1 MRFAGPRLATAE
13 RLKISSDPLMPVVIR
28 KGGRSLDGAM
38 SWGSPK
44 KLASFP
50 VDGPFA
56 GLSIPMDLRIYAQVL
71 ADPGPELSKKVIASL
86 QDGTPLVTRKRV
98 GLGQIVL
105 VHVTANAE
113 WSNLPLSELF
123 PQMLERL
130 SKRDVFSQA
139 ETYLDGQVWTPI
151 KVLDGFGRLKSTSS
165 YNGVSGEILAEGRF
179 DADSPPGLYKA
190 GERIISHNLA
200 KSTPD
205 ITPMLW
211 PSNVILRHSSSGEH
225 DLSGLFLFLFTLLMV
240 VDIFVSLWLSGR
252 LRSGLVLVSSA
263 LLVLPTYRAQAEK
276 IKFDETLIALS
287 SELVLAYVVTGNTM
301 VDKVSAAGLEGLSR
315 ILKAR
320 TSVEPSAPVGVDL
333 ESDELAF
340 FPLLYWPIT
349 PEQVIPSGRAYS
361 RLNTYLRS
369 GGVILFDTRDGDIAV
384 SGNTLN
390 SSLVELTRPLDIPR
404 LEPVPIDHVLTR
416 TFYLIK
422 NFPGRYTNGKLWVQ
436 AIGLYSSAPELTA
449 LSRLNDGVTPIL
461 IGGNDWAGAWAVDV
475 IGRPSFPVGRGY
487 AGERQ
492 REMAYRF
499 GVNLIM
505 YALTGNYKSD
515 QVHVPALLDRLGK

>member
-1 MRFAGPRLATAE
+1 M
-13 RLKISSDPLMPVVIR
+13 
-28 KGGRSLDGAM
+28 
-38 SWGSPK
+38 
-44 KLASFP
+44 
-50 VDGPFA
+50 
-56 GLSIPMDLRIYAQVL
+56 
-71 ADPGPELSKKVIASL
+71 
-86 QDGTPLVTRKRV
+86 
-98 GLGQIVL
+98 
-105 VHVTANAE
+105 
-113 WSNLPLSELF
+113 
-123 PQMLERL
+123 
-130 SKRDVFSQA
+130 
-139 ETYLDGQVWTPI
+139 
-151 KVLDGFGRLKSTSS
+151 
-165 YNGVSGEILAEGRF
+165 
-179 DADSPPGLYKA
+179 
-190 GERIISHNLA
+190 
-200 KSTPD
+200 
-205 ITPMLW
+205 
-211 PSNVILRHSSSGEH
+211 
-225 DLSGLFLFLFTLLMV
+225 
-240 VDIFVSLWLSGR
+240 
-252 LRSGLVLVSSA
+252 
-263 LLVLPTYRAQAEK
+263 PTYRAQAEK
-276 IKFDETLIALS
+276 IKFDETHIALS
-287 SELVLAYVVTGNTM
+287 SELVLAYVETGNTM

-422 NFPGRYTNGKLWVQ
+422 NFPGRYSNGKLWVQ
-436 AIGLYSSAPELTA
+436 AVGLNNSASELTA

-461 IGGNDWAGAWAVDV
+461 IGGNDWAGAWAVDAV
-475 IGRPSFPVGRGY
+475 GRPSFPVGRGY